1 MKNCTRGVFLAA
13 SLSMAATPALTAEAA
28 GYLNVMANGELKT
41 ERIETNSGDVCLA
54 QAFVAAMTTENLAF
68 AFINCV
74 DADGEWIGSQTCTS
88 SECGTIKAGEPMGRF
103 GIRPS

>member
-1 MKNCTRGVFLAA
+1 MKNHTRGIFLAA
-13 SLSMAATPALTAEAA
+13 SLSMAATPALAADAA

-41 ERIETNSGDVCLA
+41 ERIESNSGDVCLA
-54 QAFVAAMTTENLAF
+54 QAFVAAMTTENLEF

-103 GIRPS
+103 PIRPS